1 MARIKI
7 FRTLAFFTPSNHD
20 VERAVRMVVTKE
32 KIREP
37 EISIIFIND
46 RKMKRMNT
54 EYLQHRYST
63 DVLAF
68 LLESRPALEGEVY
81 VCIDK
86 ARRQAKEYGV
96 PVREEILRLVIHG
109 VLHLCGYEDET
120 LSGSM
125 EMHERENAFLV
136 RMKK

>member
-7 FRTLAFFTPSNHD
+7 FRTLAFATPSNDD

-32 KIREP
+32 KIRDP
-37 EISIIFIND
+37 EISVIFIDD

-81 VCIDK
+81 VCIDM

-120 LSGSM
+120 FAGSQ
-125 EMHERENAFLV
+125 EMHEREDAVLV
-136 RMKK
+136 KMKK